1 MTNVKVFS
9 DFNCPFCYIA
19 TGVVHK
25 LKEEGVEFSVQWVP
39 YESFPDIPLEGRDL
53 YKEYSK
59 KEIDNMYRML
69 QRHAKAYNINFGNAH
84 IKYNSRRAILA
95 GEYAKTVNKYD
106 KFANEVFKA
115 AFKDIKNIGSKD
127 VLNEIGKE
135 IELNVVEMN
144 NFIDAG
150 KFDDNLEKGN
160 KLAKKHNIEEVPT
173 FVVNDEMNVTNIRN
187 YRRIKK
193 SIVEAE

>member
-19 TGVVHK
+19 MGIVEK
-25 LKEEGVEFSVQWVP
+25 LKKEVNFSVEWIP
-39 YESFPDIPLEGRDL
+39 YESFPDIPLKGMDL

-59 KEIDNMYRML
+59 KQVDNMYKML
-69 QRHAKAYNINFGNAH
+69 QRHANPYNITFGDAH
-84 IKYNSRRAILA
+84 IKYNSHRALLA
-95 GEYAKTVNKYD
+95 GEYAKTVNKYNE
-106 KFANEVFKA
+106 FAKKVFKA
-115 AFKDIKNIGSKD
+115 AFTEIKNIGNKD
-127 VLNEIGKE
+127 VINEIGEE
-135 IELNVVEMN
+135 IGLDVIEMN
-144 NFIDAG
+144 RFIDEE

-160 KLAKKHNIEEVPT
+160 KLAKKHNIKEVPT
-173 FVVNDEMNVTNIRN
+173 FVINDKKKVTNIRN